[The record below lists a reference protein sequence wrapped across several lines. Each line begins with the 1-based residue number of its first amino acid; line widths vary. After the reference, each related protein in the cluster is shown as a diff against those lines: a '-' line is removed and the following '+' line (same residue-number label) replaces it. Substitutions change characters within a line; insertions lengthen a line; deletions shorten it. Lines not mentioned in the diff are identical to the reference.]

1 MKKIKYIIKRI
12 IHMDFG
18 NFFHVMN
25 EVHKKSNK
33 NRVSIFFDM
42 IYCGFKYQAGY
53 MDYALFEMYHMNKY
67 ERNTVITRGINNS
80 FMVKYNDPKF
90 IHLFHN
96 KVEFNKQF
104 DKYLNRD
111 WLYLNG
117 KNKNEFASFC
127 LKHNQIIVKPV
138 GAQCGKDIEK
148 IDVSERKLKDLYE
161 ELIENNQ
168 TLIESVAT
176 QCKKINDLHPD
187 SINTLRVVTL
197 LGSVVACYLRIGN
210 NHNTVDNFNHGGM
223 VAPVELENGKIIYP
237 AIDKAGNLY
246 EVHPLTKKPI
256 VGLEIPKFDEVI
268 ELCENAALEI
278 PQVGYVGWDVCVGK
292 EKCFFIE
299 ANEFPG
305 HDIYGLPPHRKNNTG
320 LLPVFKEA
328 EERKFEE

>member
-117 KNKNEFASFC
+117 KNKN
-127 LKHNQIIVKPV
+127 
-138 GAQCGKDIEK
+138 
-148 IDVSERKLKDLYE
+148 
-161 ELIENNQ
+161 
-168 TLIESVAT
+168 
-176 QCKKINDLHPD
+176 
-187 SINTLRVVTL
+187 
-197 LGSVVACYLRIGN
+197 
-210 NHNTVDNFNHGGM
+210 
-223 VAPVELENGKIIYP
+223 
-237 AIDKAGNLY
+237 
-246 EVHPLTKKPI
+246 
-256 VGLEIPKFDEVI
+256 
-268 ELCENAALEI
+268 
-278 PQVGYVGWDVCVGK
+278 
-292 EKCFFIE
+292 
-299 ANEFPG
+299 
-305 HDIYGLPPHRKNNTG
+305 
-320 LLPVFKEA
+320 
-328 EERKFEE
+328 